1 MNAPVF
7 TQDNLLSTVIT
18 PLGDNQL
25 LFKSLQGQEYLS
37 ELFHFNVEMLSE
49 RKDLDFDKIV
59 GKPLTVKIQFAP
71 DHLRYINGI
80 VTRFTQAG
88 ADARFTIYHAEIR
101 PWFWLL
107 TLTKNSQIFQNL
119 SVPEII
125 KQVFDSLGFTD
136 YRDALVHG
144 HEKRVY
150 CVQYEETA
158 FNFVSRLMED
168 EGIFY
173 FFEHTEDQHFLV
185 LADDLSAHPACP
197 GIPTARFWTQNTQ
210 EMTQPE
216 DVVTACDLVGQVIT
230 SKYAVDDFNFET
242 PAADLETSSSG
253 TGSSMRIY
261 EYSAGFEKIGQGEK
275 KARSRLEVYTAN
287 AKLIEGQGHCFS
299 FIPGYQFTLTRHP
312 RDNLNAKYVLRWV
325 SHSLSLTHYSNS
337 FQAAPLEVPFRPPLT
352 TPKPRI
358 VSTQTAIV
366 TGPAG
371 EEIWTDKYGR
381 IKVQFHWDQEGKYD
395 ENSSCW
401 IRVNQGWAGKGWG
414 HIAIPRIGQEVI
426 VSFLEG
432 DPDRPL
438 VTGAVYNA
446 QQTVP
451 YGLPGDQTKSTLKSN
466 SSKGGAPTSNYNEL
480 RFEDK
485 KGQEEVYL
493 QGEKDWNI
501 LIKHDKGQK
510 VGHDETL
517 SVGNNRTKTVG
528 VDQSETIGSNKTI
541 KVGINHTET
550 IGSNMMLTVGAN
562 KTETVTIASAETV
575 GAAKTLTIGA
585 GYIISVGAGMVVT
598 VGAGV
603 NETFAG
609 SQSVNVG
616 GSQSVDIASSKTE
629 TAGTSHTTKAKTIL
643 IDAEDQIVL
652 QAGKAS
658 ITLKKNGDILISGD
672 GKIVTNAK
680 KDILTTSKK
689 KINIKADNNI
699 IIKGKKI
706 LEN

>member
-1 MNAPVF
+1 MNASIF
-7 TQDNLLSTVIT
+7 TQDNLLFTVTT
-18 PLGDNQL
+18 PLGDNKL
-25 LFKSLQGQEYLS
+25 LFKSLQGEEHLS
-37 ELFHFNVEMLSE
+37 SLFHFQLEMLSE
-49 RKDLDFDKIV
+49 SKQLNFDDII
-59 GKPLTVKIQFAP
+59 GQPLTLEVQFAP
-71 DHLRYINGI
+71 EHRRYFHGI
-80 VTRFTQAG
+80 VTRFVQAG
-88 ADARFTIYHAEIR
+88 TDARFTIYHAEVR
-101 PWFWLL
+101 PWLWLL
-107 TLTKNSQIFQNL
+107 TLTKNCRIFQKL
-119 SVPEII
+119 SVPDII
-125 KQVFDSLGFTD
+125 RKVFDDLGFSD
-136 YRDALVHG
+136 YRFALIKPG
-144 HEKRVY
+144 GYDQRDY

-168 EGIFY
+168 EGLFY
-173 FFEHTEDQHFLV
+173 FFEHQADQHVLV
-185 LADDLSAHPACP
+185 IADDLGVYKPCP
-197 GIPTARFWTQNTQ
+197 GISQARYLQVSN
-210 EMTQPE
+210 ETQPE
-216 DVVTACDLVGQVIT
+216 NAITLCHFTQQLTTGQ
-230 SKYAVDDFNFET
+230 YAVDDFNFEKPT
-242 PAADLETSSSG
+242 MDLKTSVDSETYPL
-253 TGSSMRIY
+253 RVY
-261 EYSAGFEKIGQGEK
+261 EYSAGFLNRDQGEQK
-275 KARSRLEVYTAN
+275 VKCRIESCTAEQQ
-287 AKLIEGQGHCFS
+287 LLEGQGHCFS
-299 FIPGYQFTLTRHP
+299 FIPGYKFTLTAYP
-312 RDNLNAKYVLRWV
+312 RKDFNKDYVLLWL
-325 SHSLSLTHYSNS
+325 SHSLSLTHYSNAFRAFPATVS
-337 FQAAPLEVPFRPPLT
+337 FRPPVT

-358 VSTQTAIV
+358 VSTQTAMV
-366 TGPAG
+366 TGPSG

-401 IRVNQGWAGKGWG
+401 IRVNQAWAGKGWG
-414 HIAIPRIGQEVI
+414 QISLPRIGQEVI
-426 VSFLEG
+426 ISFLNG
-432 DPDRPL
+432 NPDLPM

-451 YGLPGDQTKSTLKSN
+451 YALPGEQTKSTLKSN
-466 SSKGGAPTSNYNEL
+466 SSKGGGGYNEL

-501 LIKHDKGQK
+501 LIKNDKGQK

-528 VDQSETIGSNKTI
+528 VDQSETIGSNKAI

-550 IGSNMMLTVGAN
+550 IGANMMLTVGAN

-575 GAAKTLTIGA
+575 GAAKTLTVGA
-585 GYIISVGAGMVVT
+585 GYVISVGAGMVIT

-689 KINIKADNNI
+689 KINLKADNNI
-699 IIKGKKI
+699 IIKGKKV